1 MCQKN
6 NLTSSL
12 MGHNSSLTEKCQNA
26 WNAPGNSYDPQ
37 RKGVTRRTL
46 LRPTRL
52 LEYELKNILSQQLA
66 PLLNSSVMPAN

>member
-1 MCQKN
+1 MHEMHQEI
-6 NLTSSL
+6 L
-12 MGHNSSLTEKCQNA
+12 MTH
-26 WNAPGNSYDPQ
+26 
-37 RKGVTRRTL
+37 KGKELLDRTL